1 MSSFPKMSV
10 VAPRA
15 RTHWSRKERGSI
27 ASTRTALKKLTQYS
41 DPNNSYIAK
50 DHVPPADGLLLLC
63 EYTNKCPYHLTQHSE
78 VVTPYSHLVGRGQN
92 LIVAQFIL
100 ILAPSPFASLHMR
113 LLWSAV
119 SWLRSAMSWLWLA
132 VSWLWSQRGADP
144 LESGAARAVSELS
157 KNPNAPIFLKDCLRT
172 ALLYDKLAVRQEP
185 TSPLYHDIQSV
196 AEQAFDT
203 CISMLNYWKW
213 LVGTSAPDGSSSVS
227 KGVVMDFTL
236 LQAATD
242 ALEYVL
248 NCAHRS
254 LVHFNRNSG
263 A

>member
-1 MSSFPKMSV
+1 
-10 VAPRA
+10 
-15 RTHWSRKERGSI
+15 
-27 ASTRTALKKLTQYS
+27 
-41 DPNNSYIAK
+41 
-50 DHVPPADGLLLLC
+50 
-63 EYTNKCPYHLTQHSE
+63 
-78 VVTPYSHLVGRGQN
+78 
-92 LIVAQFIL
+92 
-100 ILAPSPFASLHMR
+100 MR
-113 LLWSAV
+113 LVWLGV

-132 VSWLWSQRGADP
+132 VSWLWSAVFWLWSQRGADP
-144 LESGAARAVSELS
+144 LESRAARAVSELS

-172 ALLYDKLAVRQEP
+172 ALIYDKLAVRQEP
-185 TSPLYHDIQSV
+185 TSPLYHDIQNV

-213 LVGTSAPDGSSSVS
+213 LVGTATPDGSSSVS